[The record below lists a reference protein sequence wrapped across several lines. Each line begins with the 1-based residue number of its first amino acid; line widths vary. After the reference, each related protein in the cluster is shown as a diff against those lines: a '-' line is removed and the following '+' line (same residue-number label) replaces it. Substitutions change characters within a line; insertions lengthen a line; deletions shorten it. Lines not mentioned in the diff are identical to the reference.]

1 MTPASDKRQAGE
13 SVVLAALTPS
23 GTLLAIAERSIDS
36 GGTWKSP
43 NPGDASRKYRYHH
56 AGSLLRA
63 FHLTENAMEP
73 VSHGIIFWLIIG
85 GIAGALAGRIVD
97 GGGFG
102 IVVDIIVGIVGAFI
116 GGWLGG
122 VLGLHLGGGII
133 GSLITALIGAVILLF
148 IVRLFSRG
156 RTV

>member
-1 MTPASDKRQAGE
+1 VEILGGATDGSAWRLLYGDAIRQSGSTVPTGE
-13 SVVLAALTPS
+13 T
-23 GTLLAIAERSIDS
+23 S
-36 GGTWKSP
+36 GGEYISP
-43 NPGDASRKYRYHH
+43 RHAARHPGGKYMD
-56 AGSLLRA
+56 
-63 FHLTENAMEP
+63 T

-102 IVVDIIVGIVGAFI
+102 IVVDIIIGIVGAFI

-122 VLGLHLGGGII
+122 VLGIHLGGGII